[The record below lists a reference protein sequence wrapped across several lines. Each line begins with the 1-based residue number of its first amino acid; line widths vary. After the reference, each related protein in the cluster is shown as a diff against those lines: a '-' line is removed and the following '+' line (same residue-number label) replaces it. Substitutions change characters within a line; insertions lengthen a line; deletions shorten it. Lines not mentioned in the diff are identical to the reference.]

1 MPFACPECGDPGAM
15 DITSAIELSPDSMW
29 DEIALQLVVCARC
42 GFRAAAVYQESRRGS
57 LDSEAVDHTG
67 YRIPSETAAAL
78 AAQIAAC
85 PSPGTCGC
93 GCPSHRS
100 LGSVDERGRWC
111 GVPDAAGWFPMI
123 FAPPTSGA

>member
-1 MPFACPECGDPGAM
+1 MPFACPECGDPRSM
-15 DITSAIELSPDSMW
+15 DITSSIELAPDRMW
-29 DEIALQLVVCARC
+29 DEITLQLVACARC
-42 GFRAAAVYQESRRGS
+42 GFRAAAVYRESRRGS

-67 YRIPSETAAAL
+67 YRVPSETVDAL

-85 PSPGTCGC
+85 PNPRNQGC

-100 LGSVDERGRWC
+100 LGRVDEHGRWC

-123 FAPPTSGA
+123 LAPRTTGA